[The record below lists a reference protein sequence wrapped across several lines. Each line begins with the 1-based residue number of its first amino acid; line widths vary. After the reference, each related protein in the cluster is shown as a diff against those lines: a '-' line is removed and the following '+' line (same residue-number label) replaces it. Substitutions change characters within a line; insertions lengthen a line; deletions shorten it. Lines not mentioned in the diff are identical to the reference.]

1 MYCGVSIWSR
11 QKGLGDF
18 LMDCKELKL
27 IGHSSLTNPNSKT
40 YTANYQGF
48 NFSIPPSD
56 LIRMRGSLHK
66 LHNGGLHNYDDFNIS
81 KLRDTIKGL
90 KEDFNIDPT
99 QATIHSLEFGFNII
113 LPYNPDDFL
122 EHLLS
127 FKGNNFNDK
136 YNGHYKEC
144 ELHQFFLKFYNKGLQ
159 YRQPNNILR
168 IEMAISKMAGY
179 KGGALVLSDL
189 LLRSTWET
197 SFEQLLDAY
206 HQIIMDDIIDKT
218 LLSSLNREI
227 YEFGVNPNN
236 WSNKRL
242 SSGNRYKKKK
252 LFNPIIEKYGQCQY
266 KEVALALMKEK
277 YEELLQSDILTF

>member
-1 MYCGVSIWSR
+1 
-11 QKGLGDF
+11 
-18 LMDCKELKL
+18 
-27 IGHSSLTNPNSKT
+27 
-40 YTANYQGF
+40 
-48 NFSIPPSD
+48 
-56 LIRMRGSLHK
+56 
-66 LHNGGLHNYDDFNIS
+66 
-81 KLRDTIKGL
+81 
-90 KEDFNIDPT
+90 
-99 QATIHSLEFGFNII
+99 
-113 LPYNPDDFL
+113 
-122 EHLLS
+122 
-127 FKGNNFNDK
+127 
-136 YNGHYKEC
+136 
-144 ELHQFFLKFYNKGLQ
+144 
-159 YRQPNNILR
+159 
-168 IEMAISKMAGY
+168 MAISKMAGY